1 MSSTWLPVQE
11 IADKVNAGKLSAEE
25 LVDKALSLINKN
37 KEYNSVIALTADRAR
52 ERARDIDTLVKSGT
66 SAGRLAGVPFIA
78 KDNFLV
84 FGAETTAAS
93 NILKGF
99 NAPYQSTV
107 ITSLEAEGA
116 ICVAKANLDAFGHG
130 GSTENSDFG
139 PTLNPKDK
147 SKVPGGSSG
156 GSAAAVVL
164 DLVPFALGTDTGGSS
179 RQPAS
184 FSGCV
189 GYKPTYGLMSR
200 SGIIAMASST
210 DTVGVLGYTVEDV
223 AYVTDCMSVKDSLD
237 STTIDR
243 DPAGYVLDQPIESLR
258 GKKFGLIQ
266 EYMADGVDE
275 DVKNSINQAVKRL
288 ESQGAEIVS
297 ISIPS
302 LALALAV
309 YYILVPAEIS
319 SNLSRYDGQ
328 RFGYSDSTAKDLE
341 ESYVHARSK
350 GFGAEAKRRIMIGTH
365 VLSSG
370 YYDAYYKKAQLVRT
384 KIINEVDRAF
394 ESVDFLIGPTAP
406 TTAFEL
412 GKNTHDPIQMY
423 MSDIMTVGASLTG
436 IPAIVIPAQEV
447 KGMPVG
453 LQIMAP
459 QKADKALFEVAQLA
473 QKEIQI

>member
-1 MSSTWLPVQE
+1 MS
-11 IADKVNAGKLSAEE
+11 G
-25 LVDKALSLINKN
+25 
-37 KEYNSVIALTADRAR
+37 
-52 ERARDIDTLVKSGT
+52 
-66 SAGRLAGVPFIA
+66 
-78 KDNFLV
+78 
-84 FGAETTAAS
+84 
-93 NILKGF
+93 
-99 NAPYQSTV
+99 
-107 ITSLEAEGA
+107 
-116 ICVAKANLDAFGHG
+116 
-130 GSTENSDFG
+130 
-139 PTLNPKDK
+139 
-147 SKVPGGSSG
+147 
-156 GSAAAVVL
+156 
-164 DLVPFALGTDTGGSS
+164 
-179 RQPAS
+179 
-184 FSGCV
+184 
-189 GYKPTYGLMSR
+189 
-200 SGIIAMASST
+200 
-210 DTVGVLGYTVEDV
+210 
-223 AYVTDCMSVKDSLD
+223 KDSLD

-243 DPAGYVLDQPIESLR
+243 DPAGYVLDQPMTSLT

-275 DVKNSINQAVKRL
+275 DVKNSINQAIKSL

-297 ISIPS
+297 ISIPT